1 MAFFYDK
8 TNNMKKTIIV
18 ALMALPV
25 LIAAQ
30 DVKEA
35 PRYGISFS
43 GFVKNDFFY
52 DSRESVSIR
61 EGHFLLYPREVQPD
75 ADGIDINDKNSFN
88 FLSIQTRLTGKI
100 TAPDAFGAKTSGVI
114 EADFFGNENATF
126 VDANGFRLRHAFV
139 KLNWARTELL
149 AGQYWH
155 PFFQPG
161 CFSGV
166 ISFNTGAPF
175 QPFSRNPQLRL
186 QYKPGA
192 LSLAVA
198 MSAQRDFTSPQ
209 GPASLR
215 YAARPDLNAI
225 ISYENGGKDGKPAIF
240 AGVAGGYKTLQPLLT
255 VKNGD
260 QVYIADEKVSGI
272 SGTAFFSLKTAPVTF
287 KLQAVYGENLFDL
300 TMLGGYA
307 VSGIT
312 DSLRNKVSYS
322 TLNNFSAWAEIQTNG
337 PRLQYAL
344 WAGYTQ
350 NLGSRDPLLVYSN
363 KIDGTDA
370 TVRGANIHS
379 LYRVS
384 PRVVFISGKLNLAAE
399 MEYTVAQYATR
410 DENGKLNRDAF
421 GKITQSEDLA
431 NLRMLLAFIY
441 NF

>member
-1 MAFFYDK
+1 
-8 TNNMKKTIIV
+8 MKKMIIAAMMV
-18 ALMALPV
+18 LPV
-25 LIAAQ
+25 LGAAQ
-30 DVKEA
+30 DVKEQ
-35 PRYGISFS
+35 PRYGISFT

-52 DSRESVSIR
+52 DTRESVTIR
-61 EGHFLLYPREVQPD
+61 EGHFLLYPREVQSD
-75 ADGIDINDKNSFN
+75 ADGIDINNKNSFN

-114 EADFFGNENATF
+114 EADFFGNENAAF

-198 MSAQRDFTSPQ
+198 MSAQRDFTSPM
-209 GPASLR
+209 GSASLR
-215 YAARPDLNAI
+215 YAAQPDLNAI
-225 ISYENGGKDGKPAIF
+225 ISYENGGKDGKPAIL
-240 AGVAGGYKTLQPLLT
+240 AGVAGGFKTLQPLLT
-255 VKNGD
+255 VKKGD
-260 QVYIADEKVSGI
+260 QVYVADERVSGI

-287 KLQAVYGENLFDL
+287 KLQAVYGQNLFDL

-307 VSGIT
+307 VTSIT

-322 TLNNFSAWAEIQTNG
+322 TLNNFSAWTEIQTNG
-337 PRLQYAL
+337 ARVQYAL

-370 TVRGANIHS
+370 TVRGANIRS

-384 PRVVFISGKLNLAAE
+384 PRVVFISGKLNIAAE

-410 DENGKLNRDAF
+410 DENGKLNRDEF
-421 GKITQSEDLA
+421 GKITQSEDVA

>member
-1 MAFFYDK
+1 
-8 TNNMKKTIIV
+8 MKKMIIAAMMV
-18 ALMALPV
+18 LPV
-25 LIAAQ
+25 LGAAQ
-30 DVKEA
+30 DVKEQ
-35 PRYGISFS
+35 PRYGISFT

-52 DSRESVSIR
+52 DTRESVTIR

-114 EADFFGNENATF
+114 EADFFGNENAAF

-139 KLNWARTELL
+139 KLNWAHTELL

-198 MSAQRDFTSPQ
+198 MSAQRDFSSPQ
-209 GPASLR
+209 GTASLR
-215 YAARPDLNAI
+215 YASQPDLNAI
-225 ISYENGGKDGKPAIF
+225 ISYEYGGKDGKPAIL

-255 VKNGD
+255 VKKGD
-260 QVYIADEKVSGI
+260 QVYVTDEKVSGI
-272 SGTAFFSLKTAPVTF
+272 SGTAFFSLKTDPVTF
-287 KLQAVYGENLFDL
+287 KLQAVYGQNLFDL

-307 VSGIT
+307 VSSIT

-322 TLNNFSAWAEIQTNG
+322 TLNNFSAWTEIQTNG
-337 PRLQYAL
+337 ARVQYAL

-350 NLGSRDPLLVYSN
+350 NLGSRDPLLVFSN

-384 PRVVFISGKLNLAAE
+384 PRVVFISGKLNIAAE

-421 GKITQSEDLA
+421 GKITQSEDVA

>member
-1 MAFFYDK
+1 M
-8 TNNMKKTIIV
+8 MV
-18 ALMALPV
+18 LPV
-25 LIAAQ
+25 LGAAQ
-30 DVKEA
+30 DVKEQ
-35 PRYGISFS
+35 PRYGISFT

-52 DSRESVSIR
+52 DTRESVTIR
-61 EGHFLLYPREVQPD
+61 EGHFLLYPREVQSD
-75 ADGIDINDKNSFN
+75 ADGIDINNKNSFN

-114 EADFFGNENATF
+114 EADFFGNENAAF

-198 MSAQRDFTSPQ
+198 MSAQRDFTSPM
-209 GPASLR
+209 GSASLR
-215 YAARPDLNAI
+215 YAAQPDLNAI
-225 ISYENGGKDGKPAIF
+225 ISYENGGKDGKPAIL
-240 AGVAGGYKTLQPLLT
+240 AGVAGGFKTLQPLLT
-255 VKNGD
+255 VKKGD
-260 QVYIADEKVSGI
+260 QVYVADERVSGI

-287 KLQAVYGENLFDL
+287 KLQAVYGQNLFDL

-307 VSGIT
+307 VTSIT

-322 TLNNFSAWAEIQTNG
+322 TLNNFSAWTEIQTNG
-337 PRLQYAL
+337 ARVQYAL

-370 TVRGANIHS
+370 TVRGANIRS

-384 PRVVFISGKLNLAAE
+384 PRVVFISGKLNIAAE

-410 DENGKLNRDAF
+410 DENGKLNRDEF
-421 GKITQSEDLA
+421 GKITQSEDVA